1 MIYLLVGLCVAV
13 VGVMAWARLAPHDV
27 ARFHQEVR
35 AENQTTFD
43 VKKIGVL
50 AVTDAY
56 PESPQVVMQRFV
68 DIALNSP
75 RTKVLAGSVEDG
87 RITLVTRTLF
97 WGFADY
103 STIESVQT
111 TEGTRLKIFARMRFD
126 GSDWGVNAKRV
137 EGWLKAFSD
146 I

>member
-1 MIYLLVGLCVAV
+1 MVYLLVGLCVAV
-13 VGVMAWARLAPHDV
+13 IGLMGWVRLAPHDV
-27 ARFHQEVR
+27 ERFHTEVR

-43 VKKIGVL
+43 VKKIGAL

-56 PESPQVVMQRFV
+56 PQSPQVVMQRFV

-75 RTKVLAGSVEDG
+75 RTKVLAGSVESG

-103 STIESVQT
+103 STIESVHSP
-111 TEGTRLKIFARMRFD
+111 EGTRLKIFARMRWN
-126 GSDWGVNAKRV
+126 GSDWGVNAKRLK
-137 EGWLKAFSD
+137 GWLKTFTD
-146 I
+146 V